1 MEQILKKMG
10 WASIITSLAFAI
22 IGLIIAYNPNTT
34 FKVISYLIGDIF
46 IIFGIIKIFE
56 YFKTKGSYDLYNYE
70 LVYGIIAI
78 LLGLVVIFC
87 NEMIETLLRIM
98 VGVWIVYSGAMRLGL
113 ALKLQK
119 IDTEN
124 KIWVAVLLIAIAIL
138 ICGLFIIAN
147 PGTLI
152 ATMGILMV
160 VYAVMDIIE
169 EIIFIKNV
177 KEINE

>member
-34 FKVISYLIGDIF
+34 FKVISYLIWGIF
-46 IIFGIIKIFE
+46 IIFGSIKIFE

-119 IDTEN
+119 IDTDN

-138 ICGLFIIAN
+138 VCGLFIIAN

-177 KEINE
+177 KEIND

>member
-34 FKVISYLIGDIF
+34 FKVISYLIGGIF

-119 IDTEN
+119 IDTDN

-138 ICGLFIIAN
+138 VCGLFIIAN

-177 KEINE
+177 KEIND

>member
-1 MEQILKKMG
+1 MEQILKKIG
-10 WASIITSLAFAI
+10 WTSIVTSLAFAI

-34 FKVISYLIGDIF
+34 FKVISYLIGGIF
-46 IIFGIIKIFE
+46 IIFGLIKIFE

-78 LLGLVVIFC
+78 LLGLVVILC
-87 NEMIETLLRIM
+87 SEMIETLLRIL
-98 VGVWIVYSGAMRLGL
+98 VGIWILYSGAMRLGL

-119 IDTEN
+119 IDN
-124 KIWVAVLLIAIAIL
+124 DNRIWIPVLLISLAIL

-152 ATMGILMV
+152 ATIGIIMII
-160 VYAVMDIIE
+160 YAVMDIIE
-169 EIIFIKNV
+169 EVIFIKNV
-177 KEINE
+177 KEISK